1 MSVQKK
7 EVVTDNL
14 FFLLVPE
21 AGLEPARPQ
30 WPKDFKSF
38 VSTNSTTRASLELK
52 NPVVGFLSGRRDSNP
67 RP

>member
-1 MSVQKK
+1 MTISFYK
-7 EVVTDNL
+7 D
-14 FFLLVPE
+14 VPE

-38 VSTNSTTRASLELK
+38 VSTNSTTRARVWIKKPRSLGVSSE
-52 NPVVGFLSGRRDSNP
+52 RRDSNP